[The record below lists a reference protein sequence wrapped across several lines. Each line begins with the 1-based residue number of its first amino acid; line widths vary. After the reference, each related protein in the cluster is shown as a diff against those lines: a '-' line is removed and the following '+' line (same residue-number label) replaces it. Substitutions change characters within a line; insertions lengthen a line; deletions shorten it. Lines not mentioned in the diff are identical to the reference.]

1 MFIIKKENENKDQGK
16 ISLSISAIISLM
28 VGILNIKSKHYFDG
42 SFMLIVFV
50 LVSVEVFKRFK
61 NAHIKK

>member
-1 MFIIKKENENKDQGK
+1 MRKEDENEDQGK

-28 VGILNIKSKHYFDG
+28 VGILNIKSRHYFNG

-50 LVSVEVFKRFK
+50 LVSVEVFRKFK